1 MVFEVENLDNASPA
15 TVSRCG
21 IVYISS
27 TDLGYIPVLKSWI
40 LERKL
45 DFNRGEESDKLMN
58 LCTKWFI
65 NNDIIVLIKKTVKS
79 APFKIS
85 EVIHIT

>member
-1 MVFEVENLDNASPA
+1 VFEVETLDNASPA

-40 LERKL
+40 TGRKV
-45 DFNRGEESDKLMN
+45 DFNRGEEADRLMA
-58 LCTKWFI
+58 LM
-65 NNDIIVLIKKTVKS
+65 
-79 APFKIS
+79 
-85 EVIHIT
+85 